1 MKSNLVG
8 CTLAALLLLPM
19 SAGPASAQMEEIVVT
34 AQRAY
39 DSAPDVNIVKR
50 ADHLITEVTVTCD
63 TRDADRR
70 RAEMRQTLRDMV
82 AEAKRSQTISL
93 GLGESILGELKESN
107 FDEIIVPEGHVDTSR
122 ATVVIKTTI
131 SADDSFDSATSRIK
145 DFIARTPKAGR
156 AEIVRAAR
164 WDLTIIGPEQYHD
177 ALVSRIAA
185 QSKKAAELFGPGYGV
200 SIDGLERSVSWV
212 QTGPLDLALY
222 ISYSLRVAPLG
233 SHQATPQ

>member
-1 MKSNLVG
+1 MKWNSS
-8 CTLAALLLLPM
+8 CRALAALLLL
-19 SAGPASAQMEEIVVT
+19 STTTSPAFAQMEEVVVT

-39 DSAPDVNIVKR
+39 EGPPDVNIVKR

-63 TRDADRR
+63 TRDADKR
-70 RAEMRQTLRDMV
+70 RAEMRQTLRDMI
-82 AEAKRSQTISL
+82 AEAKHTQTISL
-93 GLGESILGELKESN
+93 GLGESVLGELKENN
-107 FDEIIVPEGHVDTSR
+107 FDEIIMPDGHVDTSR

-145 DFIARTPKAGR
+145 DFVARIPKAGR
-156 AEIVRAAR
+156 TEIVRGAR

-200 SIDGLERSVSWV
+200 SIEGLERSVSWV
-212 QTGPLDLALY
+212 QTGPLDLSLY
-222 ISYSLRVAPLG
+222 ISYSLHIAPLG
-233 SHQATPQ
+233 SH